1 MLNEQVLSTS
11 ACQYNEYQ
19 YHDTVSYR
27 GSSVV
32 VIRDTQNVL
41 YRRSLLVWLCIP
53 CSLTPLMIQGTLT
66 KLLVVN
72 HHTYSH
78 P

>member
-19 YHDTVSYR
+19 YRDTVSYR

-32 VIRDTQNVL
+32 VICDTQNVL
-41 YRRSLLVWLCIP
+41 YRRSLLEP
-53 CSLTPLMIQGTLT
+53 N
-66 KLLVVN
+66 LL
-72 HHTYSH
+72 
-78 P
+78 

>member
-19 YHDTVSYR
+19 YRDTVLYR

-32 VIRDTQNVL
+32 VMRDTQNVL
-41 YRRSLLVWLCIP
+41 YRRSLIGVHL
-53 CSLTPLMIQGTLT
+53 QY
-66 KLLVVN
+66 K
-72 HHTYSH
+72 
-78 P
+78 